1 MGKNSTET
9 AVLRLW
15 IPRMPVHKNVDT
27 EYVNILNRGV
37 LGLSDERKP
46 RAVTDIFVTLPS
58 HLGLRNAW
66 IGI

>member
-1 MGKNSTET
+1 
-9 AVLRLW
+9 
-15 IPRMPVHKNVDT
+15 MPVHKNVDT

-58 HLGLRNAW
+58 HLGLRSAW